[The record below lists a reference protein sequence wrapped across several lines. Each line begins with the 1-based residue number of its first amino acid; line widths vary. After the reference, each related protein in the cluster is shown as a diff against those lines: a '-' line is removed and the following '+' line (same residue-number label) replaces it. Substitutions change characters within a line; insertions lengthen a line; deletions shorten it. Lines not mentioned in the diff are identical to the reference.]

1 MKNFTTI
8 FYKIEPSLLKIDH
21 EAYLVYQS
29 IKQQID
35 KAHWLRRTRKAFR
48 RREGL
53 RLISYNSTFFGKYVD
68 SGSL

>member
-8 FYKIEPSLLKIDH
+8 FYKIEPSLLKIHH
-21 EAYLVYQS
+21 EAYLVYQP

-35 KAHWLRRTRKAFR
+35 KAHWLRRTLKAFR
-48 RREGL
+48 RRQGL
-53 RLISYNSTFFGKYVD
+53 RIISYNSTFFGKHID

>member
-21 EAYLVYQS
+21 EGYLVFQL

-35 KAHWLRRTRKAFR
+35 KAHWLSRTLKAFMR
-48 RREGL
+48 RQGL
-53 RLISYNSTFFGKYVD
+53 RLVSYNSTFFGKHID

>member
-8 FYKIEPSLLKIDH
+8 FYKIETGLLKIDH